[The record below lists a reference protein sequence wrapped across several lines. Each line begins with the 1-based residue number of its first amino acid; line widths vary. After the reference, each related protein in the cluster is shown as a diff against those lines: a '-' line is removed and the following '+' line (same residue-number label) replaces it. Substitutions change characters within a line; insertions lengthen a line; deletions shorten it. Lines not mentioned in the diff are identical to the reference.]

1 MPDSPTNS
9 APGKRR
15 PNARRIFARAA
26 IQMLFTSGASF
37 TLNALRSQLSGA
49 LRQCGDGQMREA
61 AELNTSEVLESLIEA
76 SDSLQALGLQI
87 EIQGGNIRMSTLPV
101 HAQPLH
107 SLLESYAGNRDTSG
121 DLTNTGLL
129 VLSII
134 AYKQPVSMAEITSLL
149 GSDGRYQV
157 DRLRAL
163 GLVDSIRVDGEVC
176 HRYVTT
182 AAFAERFGIS
192 SAADLPSL

>member
-1 MPDSPTNS
+1 LS
-9 APGKRR
+9 A
-15 PNARRIFARAA
+15 
-26 IQMLFTSGASF
+26 
-37 TLNALRSQLSGA
+37 A
-49 LRQCGDGQMREA
+49 LRQCGDGQIREA
-61 AELNTSEVLESLIEA
+61 ADLTTSEALEALIEV
-76 SDSLQALGLQI
+76 SDSLQPFGLQI

-101 HAQPLH
+101 YAQPLH
-107 SLLESYAGNRDTSG
+107 SLLESYAGNQDTSS

-134 AYKQPVSMAEITSLL
+134 AYKQPVSMSEISSLL

-163 GLVDSIRVDGEVC
+163 GLVDSIRVEGEAC
-176 HRYVTT
+176 HRFVTT
-182 AAFAERFGIS
+182 AAFAERFGVS